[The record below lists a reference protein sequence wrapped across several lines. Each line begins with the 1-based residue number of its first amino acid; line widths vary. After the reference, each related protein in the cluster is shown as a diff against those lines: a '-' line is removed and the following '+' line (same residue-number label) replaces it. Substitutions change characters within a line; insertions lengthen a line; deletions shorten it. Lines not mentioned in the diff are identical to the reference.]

1 MTEVYQVFGL
11 DPQETT
17 TLEAYLEE
25 YFNRILKK
33 LKEIGYDKKIKPK
46 PKRSPFKQKSSS

>member
-1 MTEVYQVFGL
+1 MAEVYQVFGL

-46 PKRSPFKQKSSS
+46 PKRSPFKQKSS